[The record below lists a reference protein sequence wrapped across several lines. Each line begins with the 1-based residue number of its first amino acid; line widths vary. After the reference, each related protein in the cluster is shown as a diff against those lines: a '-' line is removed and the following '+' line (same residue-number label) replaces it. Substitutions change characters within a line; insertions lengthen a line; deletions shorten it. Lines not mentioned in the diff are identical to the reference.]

1 MKVIL
6 DTNVFISGVFFG
18 GPPEKILHGWRDGR
32 FTLVL
37 SPEILDEYQ
46 RVAEV
51 LSKKYPPVD
60 LTELL
65 ELIVVEADMI
75 QAESLKE
82 PVSADPDDDIFIA
95 CALASGA
102 KLIVSGDKHLLDVD
116 GFSGI
121 EVLKPKVF
129 VDRHLLN

>member
-1 MKVIL
+1 MKVVL
-6 DTNVFISGVFFG
+6 DTNVFISGVFFS
-18 GPPEKILHGWRDGR
+18 GPPNKILKGWRDGR
-32 FTLVL
+32 FILVL
-37 SPEILDEYQ
+37 SPEILEEYQ
-46 RVAEV
+46 RVAEA

-75 QAESLKE
+75 QAGPLKE
-82 PVSADPDDDIFIA
+82 PVSADPDDDKFIA

-102 KLIVSGDKHLLDVD
+102 RLIVSGDKHLLDVD
-116 GFSGI
+116 GYGGI
-121 EVLKPKVF
+121 EVLKPRAF